1 MATPAPLQEL
11 PVFSLVLEGPLHR
24 MLRRAHLSGSAAQLL
39 SGLAAISILLCW
51 VPLAILSLMQA
62 HLLAGI
68 KLSFVRD
75 IETHVR
81 FLVSLPLLILTEMLV
96 RQRIRDIAKN
106 FVERK
111 VVIPEEL
118 PKFYAVLNSAARV
131 HNSLATE
138 IVLIVFVFTA
148 GGWFWR
154 HQIAP
159 DLVSWYASSQGGHVH
174 LTMAGYWLAFVS
186 VPVFQ
191 LILLRWY
198 LQFFIC
204 FWFLFR
210 VSRLK
215 LYLQA
220 LHPDRSAGL
229 GFVGKSS
236 VAFAPLLFAQS
247 AVFASQIASHI
258 LYKGESLFA
267 SELAIVGFVLF
278 PIVAVL
284 VPLLSFTVQLIISQ
298 RRGNEKYGAFASSY
312 VMDFDEKWLEGKPND
327 EAALA
332 SGDIQSLADLGNS
345 FAVVREMRFVPI
357 GNDDLV
363 VLLVATITPFVPLL
377 LTIMPLDKL
386 VEQAIKLVF

>member
-1 MATPAPLQEL
+1 
-11 PVFSLVLEGPLHR
+11 V
-24 MLRRAHLSGSAAQLL
+24 
-39 SGLAAISILLCW
+39 
-51 VPLAILSLMQA
+51 QA
-62 HLLAGI
+62 HLLGGI

-96 RQRIRDIAKN
+96 RQRIRDVARN

-111 VVIPEEL
+111 VVTSAEL
-118 PKFYAVLNSAARV
+118 PRFYAVLNSAARV
-131 HNSLATE
+131 HNSLVTE
-138 IVLIVFVFTA
+138 IVLLVFVFT
-148 GGWFWR
+148 GGMLVWR

-159 DLVSWYASSQGGHVH
+159 DLSSWYASSQAGHVH

-191 LILLRWY
+191 FILLRWY
-198 LQFFIC
+198 LQFLIY

-215 LYLQA
+215 LYLPA
-220 LHPDRSAGL
+220 LHPDRPAGL
-229 GFVGKSS
+229 AFVAEST

-247 AVFASQIASHI
+247 AVFAAQIASRI
-258 LYKGESLFA
+258 LYKGESLLA
-267 SELAIVGFVLF
+267 SELTIVGLVIF
-278 PIVAVL
+278 PVAAVL
-284 VPLLSFTVQLIISQ
+284 APLLSFTVPLICAKH
-298 RRGNEKYGAFASSY
+298 RGLEKYGAFASSY
-312 VMDFDEKWLEGKPND
+312 VMDFSEKWLEGRPND

-345 FAVVREMRFVPI
+345 FAVARAMRPVPI
-357 GNDDLV
+357 GVDDIVLLLV
-363 VLLVATITPFVPLL
+363 VTIVPFVPLL

>member
-11 PVFSLVLEGPLHR
+11 PIFSLVLEGPLHR
-24 MLRRAHLSGSAAQLL
+24 ILRRAHLSGSAPQLL
-39 SGLAAISILLCW
+39 SSLAGISILLCW
-51 VPLAILSLMQA
+51 VPLAVLSLAEA
-62 HLLAGI
+62 HRLGGI
-68 KLSFVRD
+68 QLSFVRD

-96 RQRIRDIAKN
+96 RERIRDIARN

-111 VVIPEEL
+111 VVKPEEL
-118 PKFYAVLNSAARV
+118 PKFYAALNSAARV
-131 HNSLATE
+131 HNSLVTE
-138 IVLIVFVFTA
+138 IVLLVFVFTA
-148 GGWFWR
+148 GAWVWR

-198 LQFFIC
+198 LQFLIC

-215 LYLQA
+215 LYLPA
-220 LHPDRSAGL
+220 LHPDRVAGL

-247 AVFASQIASHI
+247 AVFASQIASRI
-258 LYKGESLFA
+258 LYKGESLFT
-267 SELAIVGFVLF
+267 SELAVVGFVLF
-278 PIVAVL
+278 PIVVVL
-284 VPLLSFTVQLIISQ
+284 APLLSFTVQLISSQ
-298 RRGNEKYGAFASSY
+298 RRGTEKYGAFASSY
-312 VMDFDEKWLEGKPND
+312 VLDFDEKWLEGRPND

-363 VLLVATITPFVPLL
+363 ALLVATIIPFVPLL